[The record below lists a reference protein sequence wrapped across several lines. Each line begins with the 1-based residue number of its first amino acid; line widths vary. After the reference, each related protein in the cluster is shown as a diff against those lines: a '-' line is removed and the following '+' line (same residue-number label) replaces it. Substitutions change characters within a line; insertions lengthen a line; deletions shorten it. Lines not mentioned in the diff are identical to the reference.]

1 MDRSRTKAIL
11 DEFRL
16 SQTGLVSDTMRLK
29 IGEMT
34 GATHLLDVTFA
45 RYKNAQGY
53 NDALN
58 ARLIDISSGTVMAV
72 DQMRTKHKLEKRN

>member
-1 MDRSRTKAIL
+1 
-11 DEFRL
+11 
-16 SQTGLVSDTMRLK
+16 MRLK